1 MSVAEAIRGRV
12 MEQAAGKRVRRAQ
25 IGLIYCA
32 VQLESGATGVAFT
45 FPAQRSTQAGTFRPC
60 GAGLSGQGGLA
71 GRNSGSLIEYLGAE
85 DLVSSALG
93 MAAANAVIA
102 DSFADPHAHG
112 GDILDHLDIRQGDRI
127 CMVGCFL
134 PVLEKLGEAG
144 VRVTAVDQAA
154 KPGAE
159 PADRS
164 KQLLPESQVAIITG
178 TSIINNTVD
187 DLLRLATDCRE
198 VAILGPSTP
207 LLAEAF
213 RGFQVHC
220 LSGIRVDDP
229 DAVFR
234 IIGEGGGFRFFKDHT
249 TKLNIRLG

>member
-1 MSVAEAIRGRV
+1 MTVAEAIRGRI
-12 MEQAAGKRVRRAQ
+12 MERAAGNRVRRAQ

-32 VQLESGATGVAFT
+32 VQLESGSTGVAFT
-45 FPAQRSTQAGTFRPC
+45 FPAERSARPC
-60 GAGLSGQGGLA
+60 GAGLSGQGHLA
-71 GRNSGSLIEYLGAE
+71 GREAGALIEHLGGE

-93 MAAANAVIA
+93 MAASNAVIA
-102 DSFADPHAHG
+102 DSFADPSARG
-112 GDILDHLDIRQGDRI
+112 GDILDHLDIREGDRI

-134 PVLEKLGEAG
+134 PVLERLGNLAVE
-144 VRVTAVDQAA
+144 VTAVDQAA

-159 PADRS
+159 PAESSER
-164 KQLLPESQVAIITG
+164 LLPESQVAIITG

-187 DLLRLATDCRE
+187 DLLRLAAGCRE

-207 LLAEAF
+207 LLAQAF

-220 LSGIRVDDP
+220 LSGIRIDDP

-234 IIGEGGGFRFFKDHT
+234 IIGEGGGFRFFKNHT

>member
-1 MSVAEAIRGRV
+1 MKIAEKIRDRI
-12 MEQAAGKRVRRAQ
+12 MEKAADNRVRRAQ

-32 VQLESGATGVAFT
+32 VQLDNGSTGVAFT
-45 FPAQRSTQAGTFRPC
+45 FPAERSGQPC
-60 GAGLSGQGGLA
+60 GAGLSGQGNLA
-71 GRNSGSLIEYLGAE
+71 GRKADQLIEHLGSE
-85 DLVSSALG
+85 ELVSSALG

-102 DSFADPHAHG
+102 DSFADPHALG
-112 GDILDHLDIRQGDRI
+112 GDILDHLDIRKGDRI

-134 PVLEKLGEAG
+134 PVLEKLGDLA
-144 VRVTAVDQAA
+144 VKVTTVDQVA

-159 PADRS
+159 PAERS
-164 KQLLPESQVAIITG
+164 AQLLPESQVAIITG
-178 TSIINNTVD
+178 TSIINNTID
-187 DLLRLATDCRE
+187 DLLGLAADCRE
-198 VAILGPSTP
+198 VAVLGPSTP

-213 RGFQVHC
+213 RDLPVHC

-249 TKLNIRLG
+249 TKLNILLD

>member
-1 MSVAEAIRGRV
+1 MTVAENIRALV
-12 MEQAAGKRVRRAQ
+12 MEQGAARRVQRAQ

-32 VQLESGATGVAFT
+32 VQLDSGSTGVGFT
-45 FPAQRSTQAGTFRPC
+45 FPAERSGQPC
-60 GAGLSGQGGLA
+60 GAGLSGQGNLA
-71 GRNSGSLIEYLGAE
+71 GRNADQLIEQLASE
-85 DLVSSALG
+85 ELVSSALG
-93 MAAANAVIA
+93 MAAANAVVA
-102 DSFADPHAHG
+102 DSLTDPHALG
-112 GDILDHLDIRQGDRI
+112 GDILDHLDIREGDRI

-134 PVLEKLGEAG
+134 PVLERLGDLG
-144 VRVTAVDQAA
+144 VQVNTVDQVA

-159 PADRS
+159 PAERVE
-164 KQLLPESQVAIITG
+164 QLLPASQVAIITG
-178 TSIINNTVD
+178 TSIINNTID
-187 DLLRLATDCRE
+187 DLLRLAAGCRE

-213 RGFQVHC
+213 RGLAVHC

-249 TKLNIRLG
+249 TKLNIRLDRT

>member
-1 MSVAEAIRGRV
+1 MKVTDTIRSHI
-12 MEQAAGKRVRRAQ
+12 MDQAAGRQVRRAQ

-32 VQLESGATGVAFT
+32 VQLDSGTTGVAFT
-45 FPAQRSTQAGTFRPC
+45 FPAQRSDRPC
-60 GAGLSGQGGLA
+60 GAGLSGQGNLA
-71 GRNSGSLIEYLGAE
+71 GRAADQLIEHLGSE

-93 MAAANAVIA
+93 MAASNAVIA
-102 DSFADPHAHG
+102 DSYPDPRALG
-112 GDILDHLDIRQGDRI
+112 GDILDHLDIRKGDRI

-134 PVLEKLGEAG
+134 PVLEKLGNLSVQ
-144 VRVTAVDQAA
+144 VRTVDQVA

-159 PADRS
+159 PAERVE
-164 KQLLPESQVAIITG
+164 QLLPESQVAIITG
-178 TSIINNTVD
+178 TSLINATIDN
-187 DLLRLATDCRE
+187 LLRLAAGCRE

-213 RGFQVHC
+213 RGLPVHC

-234 IIGEGGGFRFFKDHT
+234 IIGEGGGFRFFKDYT
-249 TKLNIRLG
+249 TKFNILLD